1 MQFHVNPT
9 YKRSLPNIPSL
20 RTNPARMDSN
30 GLTRFPSPRSNR
42 FLLGTYPHLP
52 PPPSADADLTEDDI
66 FATDISEYNYHH
78 HRHVVVHH
86 QHNINKTNFSDNFG
100 ILAALP
106 ESSSHSHFYHKAS
119 MSMSS
124 SSSSSSRTIPSI
136 PKPMQERVAFM
147 KYNQHQSAPVNVPM
161 LTKAMKKNKH
171 FEDEDVSGDMVVP
184 PHEMVGRGQSP
195 IVACSVLE
203 GAGRTLKGRDLRQ
216 VRNAVWRQT
225 VLLSL
230 PRMTMIGS
238 PCINQN
244 GLCCLIQY

>member
-1 MQFHVNPT
+1 
-9 YKRSLPNIPSL
+9 
-20 RTNPARMDSN
+20 MDSN

-52 PPPSADADLTEDDI
+52 PPPSAATDFTEDDI
-66 FATDISEYNYHH
+66 FATDISEYNDHHH
-78 HRHVVVHH
+78 HRHGVVH
-86 QHNINKTNFSDNFG
+86 QHNNINKTNFSDSFG

-106 ESSSHSHFYHKAS
+106 ESSSHLHFYHKAS
-119 MSMSS
+119 MSMSI
-124 SSSSSSRTIPSI
+124 SSSSSSRTIPSF
-136 PKPMQERVAFM
+136 PKPTQERVASV
-147 KYNQHQSAPVNVPM
+147 KYNQYQSAPVNVPM

-171 FEDEDVSGDMVVP
+171 FEDEDVSGEMVVP

-225 VLLSL
+225 ANAGQDQLLLKLSSIL
-230 PRMTMIGS
+230 LLVSVCFLVAALSTS
-238 PCINQN
+238 VSEKSS
-244 GLCCLIQY
+244 